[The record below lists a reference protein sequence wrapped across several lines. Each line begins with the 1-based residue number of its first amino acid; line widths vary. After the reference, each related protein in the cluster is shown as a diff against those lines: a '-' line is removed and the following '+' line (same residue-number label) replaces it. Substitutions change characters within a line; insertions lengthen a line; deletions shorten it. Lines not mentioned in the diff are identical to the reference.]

1 MPSAQC
7 PVPNAQCPML
17 NAHWPISPA
26 RHPNPSPDPNASPD
40 PSPNPN
46 QVEDVAALDM
56 TGDRRFDAPLFAYLV
71 RFVCC
76 EMEPSSELLHAFE
89 VFDPRGHNAVSAD
102 ALVTHLVDRLGL
114 GLGLGLG

>member
-1 MPSAQC
+1 M
-7 PVPNAQCPML
+7 PNAQC
-17 NAHWPISPA
+17 PISPA
-26 RHPNPSPDPNASPD
+26 RHPNPSPDPNASLDPIPSPGPNPD

-46 QVEDVAALDM
+46 QVQDVAALDS
-56 TGDRRFDAPLFAYLV
+56 TGERRFDAPLFAYLV

-102 ALVTHLVDRLGL
+102 ALVAHLVERLGL